1 MSSPPW
7 LVKYYGPKWMEQ
19 LHPTIAI
26 DGKNFAIVRVAFPR
40 SQAHVLVRKTGT
52 MIASTHE
59 IVCEGVLKKGD
70 LERMKERLAAVDRK

>member
-1 MSSPPW
+1 
-7 LVKYYGPKWMEQ
+7 
-19 LHPTIAI
+19 
-26 DGKNFAIVRVAFPR
+26 VAFPR